1 MAALERARRAE
12 VSVCA
17 VFARVVTGTGTVGLP
32 EKLAKWMVKL
42 SQVERPA
49 VTIALGTPYVIEGFP
64 AVPTYLCTFSN
75 ADVSQTAAVKALFGE
90 IPVKGK
96 LPVTL
101 PGVAA
106 LHSGLE
112 RARIAMILRSPAPF
126 ESDSLQDRLQGVLD
140 PLIDEQIRKRAFP
153 GAALAVG
160 LRGNLV
166 FQKGYGKLDYSAKA
180 PAVTNE
186 TIYDL
191 ASLTKVITATT
202 LAMQLYERGQ
212 LKLEH
217 PVSRYFPG
225 FVAEG
230 RDKITIRHLLTH
242 TSGLACSSTA
252 LQGSQGKASLR

>member
-1 MAALERARRAE
+1 MHIQQRRRFSDRCGEGAVWRDSSERKTAGDAAWCRGPSQRPGESAKCNDL
-12 VSVCA
+12 CA
-17 VFARVVTGTGTVGLP
+17 APPQPNRIPCTAGFKAFSTRSSTSKFASGRFRVQP
-32 EKLAKWMVKL
+32 W
-42 SQVERPA
+42 P
-49 VTIALGTPYVIEGFP
+49 
-64 AVPTYLCTFSN
+64 
-75 ADVSQTAAVKALFGE
+75 
-90 IPVKGK
+90 
-96 LPVTL
+96 
-101 PGVAA
+101 
-106 LHSGLE
+106 
-112 RARIAMILRSPAPF
+112 
-126 ESDSLQDRLQGVLD
+126 SD
-140 PLIDEQIRKRAFP
+140 
-153 GAALAVG
+153 

-242 TSGLACSSTA
+242 TSGSAGPSTA
-252 LQGSQGKASLR
+252 LQGSQGKASFR